1 MSELTRNLRYAA
13 MSQEMHTRLLMN
25 QAAAHIEVLEAKGK
39 ILDEIRE
46 NADGDLEMM
55 CDRCRYTLELTQE
68 ELDDQCS
75 CCPVTMLAKRLG
87 I

>member
-13 MSQEMHTRLLMN
+13 MSREPYERGLMN
-25 QAAAHIEVLEAKGK
+25 QAAAHIEVLEAKVK

-46 NADGDLEMM
+46 NADEDLEMM

-75 CCPVTMLAKRLG
+75 CCPVTMLANRIGL
-87 I
+87 